1 MTKFL
6 AFAWCGQHWLR
17 AAALVI
23 ASSAAGAA
31 QAESPAPVDPR
42 LGCDAA
48 APPPSPDLTDPD
60 NIDFFKKRLLYY
72 RCTAYEADIAK
83 VLGDAQKWV
92 AARASQVQRPAIVL
106 DIDETSLLN
115 WPRIYQDDYA
125 YFSSFPNLS
134 CNFTK
139 VGDPCGD
146 LDWQQST
153 AATAIAP
160 TLKLYKQARCIDQ
173 PSPCTKIEVFFVT
186 GRREQEYNHELPSVW
201 TLRNLNAAG
210 YGAVE
215 RDHLYMRD
223 PASTGSVSIHKIA
236 ARADIESKGFTI
248 IANIGD
254 QRSDLV
260 GDLAGSHAEMTFKLP
275 NPFYFLP

>member
-1 MTKFL
+1 MTKSL
-6 AFAWCGQHWLR
+6 AFAWCGQNWLQ
-17 AAALVI
+17 AAAIVI
-23 ASSAAGAA
+23 AFGAASAAR
-31 QAESPAPVDPR
+31 AEMPAPVDPR

-48 APPPSPDLTDPD
+48 APPPSPDLSDPD

-72 RCTAYEADIAK
+72 RCTAYEDDIAK

-92 AARASQVQRPAIVL
+92 AARTSQVQRPSIVL

-125 YFSSFPNLS
+125 YFPSFPNLS
-134 CNFTK
+134 CNFAK

-146 LDWQQST
+146 LDWQQS
-153 AATAIAP
+153 ALATAIAP
-160 TLKLYKQARCIDQ
+160 TLKLYQLARCIEQ
-173 PSPCTKIEVFFVT
+173 SSPCTKVDVFFVT

-210 YGAVE
+210 YGTIE

-223 PASTGSVSIHKIA
+223 PASTGSVSGHKTA
-236 ARADIESKGFTI
+236 ARADIESKGFAV

-254 QRSDLV
+254 QRSDL
-260 GDLAGSHAEMTFKLP
+260 AGGHAEMTFKVP
-275 NPFYFLP
+275 NPFYFIP